1 MLVCMRTTLTL
12 EPDVGSRLEKLRR
25 ERKIT
30 LKAAVN
36 EALRIGLARLDA
48 PPQPTK
54 PFSTSTV
61 DLGACRV
68 PLDDVA
74 EALAIAEGDAWR

>member
-1 MLVCMRTTLTL
+1 MFLCMRTTLTL

-36 EALRIGLARLDA
+36 EALRQGLAHLDS
-48 PPQPTK
+48 PPSPTQ
-54 PFSTSTV
+54 PFSTETV
-61 DLGACRV
+61 DLGACRF

-74 EALAIAEGDAWR
+74 EALSIAEGDGWR